1 MIAVAMALGW
11 ASYTLILWGY
21 CLVKGYNISVV
32 QLVNPTHVYA
42 GKWPPNLAGNEV
54 IIPDG
59 TAKSEVSAT
68 FESDTTSSQSST
80 GSNAGVIN
88 AGAAGGGSAKAAI
101 AQGATK
107 FGWGSGSQWSC
118 LQSLLQKESAGG
130 DPTIANPGSGAYGIA
145 QALNHGCSGCSGCG
159 RNEYGTDT
167 GYGPSGLTASQAASA
182 NCGNA
187 YYQVIWM
194 MNYIKQRY
202 GNPCAALNHENS
214 NHWY

>member
-11 ASYTLILWGY
+11 ASYTLMLWGY
-21 CLVKGYNISVV
+21 SLLKGYNISLV
-32 QLVNPTHVYA
+32 QLVNPVHQYT
-42 GKWPPNLAGNEV
+42 GQWPPHLAGNST

-59 TAKSEVSAT
+59 TSKSETNAT
-68 FESDTTSSQSST
+68 FESDTTSAATSS

-88 AGAAGGGSAKAAI
+88 AGAAGGGSSAAAI
-101 AQGATK
+101 SQGATK
-107 FGWGSGSQWSC
+107 FGWGTGSQWQC
-118 LQSLLQKESAGG
+118 LQSLLKDESGG
-130 DPTIANPGSGAYGIA
+130 NATARNPGSGAYGIA
-145 QALNHGCSGCSGCG
+145 QALGHGCSGCSGCG

-167 GYGPSGLTASQAASA
+167 GYGPSGLTAAQAAAA

-214 NHWY
+214 SHWY